1 MQRANSLEKTQML
14 GKIEKKGSTEDEV
27 VGRHHGLSGH
37 EFEQTAGDNGSPDS
51 SDGRAYACNAGDLG
65 LFPGSRRSPGE
76 VNGNL
81 L

>member
-14 GKIEKKGSTEDEV
+14 GKIEKKGSTEDEM
-27 VGRHHGLSGH
+27 VGRHHGLNGH
-37 EFEQTAGDNGSPDS
+37 EFEQTPGDNGFPDS
-51 SDGRAYACNAGDLG
+51 SDGKAYACNVGDLG
-65 LFPGSRRSPGE
+65 LFPGSGRSPGE